1 MATMSLEET
10 LRMLAPDAVGLEL
23 SGVSPSSKKSNTK
36 KITKKSQAPRSPVK
50 LPVVTPV
57 KNADSDK
64 IEIINSLPS
73 LYDADRRNKNKPD
86 TDDKE
91 DFENINEKEEPVKE
105 VAPHTPT
112 RVKMASPRT
121 PLKKFSQLPKEISD
135 FSLKDKLHEYRY
147 TVLKYILDEKE
158 NNFIFVV
165 CFNPNG
171 QLIFVDIKDMQEHIS
186 VPDTEI
192 ISVNPN
198 HDDIIFDGFQT
209 DIISKVPTEVT
220 GIVFYDGIS
229 YLSCIQKDDASVE
242 AKRFD
247 ICDGQKNSNL
257 AICHTFMVIRL
268 NELMKNP
275 DFVLDSAKKTY
286 QIIQQQQLLI
296 NKNIIENVSTS
307 INNLSKSIQNFN
319 NTFQLYAKHIADDWT
334 VLGAY
339 ASKFY
344 YHYGKQN
351 LDDIQKE
358 TFDKISANMFA
369 RFQNFNEQLMM
380 TNHLNDIVPDIDRS
394 SKTISQLGDD
404 LEIND
409 IKYKDKILNL
419 EDLNITV

>member
-1 MATMSLEET
+1 MATMTLEET
-10 LRMLAPDAVGLEL
+10 LRMLAPDAVGLDL
-23 SGVSPSSKKSNTK
+23 KDPVKKSNVK
-36 KITKKSQAPRSPVK
+36 RKIPRSPVK
-50 LPVVTPV
+50 LPIVSPV
-57 KNADSDK
+57 KNSKDDK
-64 IEIINSLPS
+64 IEIISTIPS
-73 LYDADRRNKNKPD
+73 LYDDRRSPD
-86 TDDKE
+86 I
-91 DFENINEKEEPVKE
+91 INKEEEPATVKKE

-112 RVKMASPRT
+112 KVKMASPRT
-121 PLKKFSQLPKEISD
+121 PVKKFSQLPKEISD
-135 FSLKDKLHEYRY
+135 YSLKDKLHEYRY
-147 TVLKYILDEKE
+147 TVLKYILDERD

-192 ISVNPN
+192 ITVNPN
-198 HDDIIFDGFQT
+198 SEDIIFDSFQA

-220 GIVFYDGIS
+220 GIVFYDGLS
-229 YLSCIQKDDASVE
+229 YLSCLQKDDTSVE
-242 AKRFD
+242 AKRYD
-247 ICDGQKNSNL
+247 ICDGQKNSSL
-257 AICHTFMVIRL
+257 AISHTFMVIRL
-268 NELMKNP
+268 NELMKSP

-296 NKNIIENVSTS
+296 TKNIIENITTS
-307 INNLSKSIQNFN
+307 INNLSKSIQSFN
-319 NTFQLYAKHIADDWT
+319 STFQMYAKHIADDWT

-351 LDDIQKE
+351 LDEIQKE

-380 TNHLNDIVPDIDRS
+380 TNHLNDIIPDIDKS

-409 IKYKDKILNL
+409 IKYNNKILNL